1 MKRDELLMFLPTLGF
16 QEYEKNTVVAKEIVC
31 HRTAEKTREGVIPMS
46 SNMYS
51 FTTQA
56 SMDGISG
63 NPELSDT
70 PGVSAVHRFASLL
83 PTTAHWKMAVSFV
96 DEIKN
101 AIPCEKL

>member
-1 MKRDELLMFLPTLGF
+1 
-16 QEYEKNTVVAKEIVC
+16 
-31 HRTAEKTREGVIPMS
+31 MS

-83 PTTAHWKMAVSFV
+83 PTTAHWKMALRNHHWFIVIALRFVFRSWYSRCLTSVSNSTYQV
-96 DEIKN
+96 SSRPSVYE
-101 AIPCEKL
+101 

>member
-70 PGVSAVHRFASLL
+70 PGVSA
-83 PTTAHWKMAVSFV
+83 
-96 DEIKN
+96 
-101 AIPCEKL
+101 